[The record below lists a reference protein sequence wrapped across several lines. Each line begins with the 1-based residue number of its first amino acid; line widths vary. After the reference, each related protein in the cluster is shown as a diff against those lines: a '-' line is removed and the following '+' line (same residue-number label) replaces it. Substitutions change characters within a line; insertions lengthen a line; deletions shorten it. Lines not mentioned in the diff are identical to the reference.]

1 MVIEIVNM
9 LTDAGG
15 DLRGLTDKIHVV
27 RRELGDHWR
36 VQGVLVVR
44 ATARNRTTIAE
55 LASVFAAR
63 FPASSRDWLAALAN
77 PGAPMPAEDGFLWT
91 RATTPELFASRLGR
105 R

>member
-15 DLRGLTDKIHVV
+15 DLRGLTDKIQSSGAW
-27 RRELGDHWR
+27 LGR
-36 VQGVLVVR
+36 SMAGQGVLVVR

-63 FPASSRDWLAALAN
+63 FPGEGRHWLAALAN